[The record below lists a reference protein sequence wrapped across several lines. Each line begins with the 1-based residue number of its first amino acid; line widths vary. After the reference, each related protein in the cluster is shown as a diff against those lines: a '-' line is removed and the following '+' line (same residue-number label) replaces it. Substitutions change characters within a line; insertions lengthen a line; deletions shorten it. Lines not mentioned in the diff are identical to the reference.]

1 MIETKNIIW
10 KKFERIKLSRK
21 FTILILTV
29 LMVPIG
35 VFLLLIFQ
43 SMEAALY
50 YDEQRQTMYEL
61 ARSGQNAE
69 QIAINCNLST
79 QMFVNNE
86 SMNEFLNQMESDKE
100 FSFMDILDFYGK
112 EISGVQKVINSN
124 PYIYKIRI
132 FVNSDTVKETIPLL
146 YKKEKIKELKWGK
159 NGVPP
164 SGTWCFD
171 YIDMLEQADASDKK
185 PRIASVITRL
195 NSYRYGQYGIIE
207 VAVKMEDMF
216 PDIYQST
223 EVNWNCF
230 VDQDGNF
237 YYDNKNPVKWK
248 LHLNQ
253 ISGFIE
259 ENSDFDWES
268 DEGVIC
274 RKVRIGGEEILIG
287 CEKIT
292 SFKGYLI
299 RIVSLSSKKKI
310 VNSYKIAFLLL
321 WIAIVAI
328 LLLFANKQVA
338 HILKQFYEI
347 NEVVYH
353 VQQGEMKVR
362 IKNLSRDEF
371 GDLGKEINKMLDRI
385 QKLMDETTRRELIIK
400 DSQIKA
406 LQNQINAHFIYNVL
420 ESVKMMAEIEEKY
433 EIADAVTSLGRLLR
447 YSMRWKSQDVTVAEE
462 IDYIRN
468 YLVLI
473 NLRFDYEIYLSLSM
487 PNEVMLQKI
496 PKMSLQPIIENAIC
510 HGIEELAADTSIY
523 MKGIIDGDDCYI
535 KITDSGR
542 GMSEEEVDRLRK
554 KIQGEIEDSCGSGNG
569 IGLKNVQDRLQ
580 ISFGKEYGV
589 TVASKEGCY
598 TQVAVKIP
606 YRRKEEMIL

>member
-1 MIETKNIIW
+1 MIEIKNIIW
-10 KKFERIKLSRK
+10 KKFEMIKLSSK
-21 FTILILTV
+21 FTILILGV
-29 LMVPIG
+29 LMIPIG

-43 SMEAALY
+43 SMEASLY
-50 YDEQRQTMYEL
+50 YDGQTQIIYEL
-61 ARSGQNAE
+61 ARSRQNAE
-69 QIAINCNLST
+69 QIAVNCNLST

-86 SMNEFLNQMESDKE
+86 SMNDFLNQMQSDKE

-112 EISGVQKVINSN
+112 EISGVQKVVNSN

-132 FVNSDTVKETIPLL
+132 FVNSHTVKETIPLL
-146 YKKEKIKELKWGK
+146 YKKEKIKELKWGE

-171 YIDMLEQADASDKK
+171 YEDTLDQTNTSDKK
-185 PRIASVITRL
+185 PRIASVITRM
-195 NSYRYGQYGIIE
+195 NNYRYGQYGIIE
-207 VAVKMEDMF
+207 VSVKMEDMF
-216 PDIYQST
+216 PDIYHST
-223 EVNWNCF
+223 EANWNCF
-230 VDQDGNF
+230 VDQDGKF
-237 YYDNKNPVKWK
+237 YYDNKSPAKWK
-248 LHLNQ
+248 SHLEQ
-253 ISGFIE
+253 VSDFIQ

-268 DEGVIC
+268 EQGVIC
-274 RKVRIGGEEILIG
+274 RKMQIDGEEILIG
-287 CEKIT
+287 CDKIS

-299 RIVSLSSKKKI
+299 RIVSLSNKKK
-310 VNSYKIAFLLL
+310 VLNSYKIKLLLL
-321 WIAIVAI
+321 WIAIVAV
-328 LLLFANKQVA
+328 LLLFANRQVA

-347 NEVVYH
+347 NEVVYR
-353 VQQGEMKVR
+353 VQQGDMEVR
-362 IKNLSRDEF
+362 IKNLSIDEF

-385 QKLMDETTRRELIIK
+385 QKLMDETTRRELIVK

-420 ESVKMMAEIEEKY
+420 ESVKMMAEIDEKY
-433 EIADAVTSLGRLLR
+433 EIADAVTALGRLLR
-447 YSMRWKSQDVTVAEE
+447 YSMRWKSQNVTIAEE

-473 NLRFDYEIYLSLSM
+473 NLRFDYEIYLSLSV
-487 PNEVMLQKI
+487 PNEIMLQEI

-510 HGIEELAADTSIY
+510 HGIEELAEDTSIY

-542 GMSEEEVDRLRK
+542 GMSEEEVERLCK
-554 KIQGEIEDSCGSGNG
+554 KIHGEIEDSCGSGNG

-598 TQVAVKIP
+598 TQVVVKIP